1 LQRKLQYGPLL
12 THEAVEFVEQV
23 GLAYSLA
30 PTVRHRLTLI
40 VEELVSNSV
49 NHGKMKADGHIEL
62 DVEVENDI
70 ASLRYVD
77 TGIEFDPIGNAPQDD
92 RHLAAIDR
100 RVGGL
105 GWPLIKDLSTN
116 LSYLRQD
123 GQNQITLS
131 LAL

>member
-23 GLAYSLA
+23 GLAYSLG
-30 PTVRHRLTLI
+30 PSVRHRLTLI
-40 VEELVSNSV
+40 VEELVTNSV
-49 NHGKMKADGHIEL
+49 NYGKMKADGHIEL
-62 DVEVENDI
+62 GVEVGEDA

-77 TGIEFDPIGNAPQDD
+77 TGIEFDPIGEASADD
-92 RHLAAIDR
+92 RHLAAINR

-116 LSYLRQD
+116 LTYQRLD